1 MKFLIVDDSQAMQ
14 TIVRRQ
20 LEKAGYHGVEFKTAY
35 DGEEALDTIRN
46 WEPDLVIS
54 DWHMPQM
61 TGIELLKEIQAQ
73 MLNINVGLVTTETSS
88 ARVSEALEAGALFVI
103 HKPFETSELDA
114 AILPILQSSDKSE
127 AVLKKRSSHLA
138 QANKPQTGQINLPQ
152 ISEIEAVLNG
162 VLINPVGLDTCEYE
176 GINYDYL
183 PYILALFADE
193 KTAIIKAVC
202 ILDGRAAAIIG
213 GGFSGEKEKTIQT
226 MIKNH
231 TLPDELLSYNKRLI
245 NLICT
250 QFSNAGTNK
259 LKVKSVNLIPK
270 PFERLEKIAESSSA
284 TRIDFTVKGL
294 GSLSGHGIL
303 MTVAE

>member
-35 DGEEALDTIRN
+35 DGEEALEVIRT

-61 TGIELLKEIQAQ
+61 TGIELLKEIQSQ
-73 MLNINVGLVTTETSS
+73 MLNINVGLVTTETST
-88 ARVSEALEAGALFVI
+88 AKVNEAIEAGALFVI

-127 AVLKKRSSHLA
+127 AVLRNRTTHIAQVGKKSTSD
-138 QANKPQTGQINLPQ
+138 INLPD
-152 ISEIEAVLNG
+152 IKSIESVLNG
-162 VLINPVGLDTCEYE
+162 VLINSLILEKSDYE

-193 KTAIIKAVC
+193 SSGVVKAVC
-202 ILDGRAAAIIG
+202 ILDVRAAAIIG
-213 GGFSGEKEKTIQT
+213 GHFSGEKDNTIKT
-226 MIKNH
+226 MIQNH
-231 TLPDELLSYNKRLI
+231 TLPDELIGHNKRLI

-250 QFSNAGTNK
+250 QFSNASINK

-270 PFERLEKIAESSSA
+270 PFERLEKIAESTSA
-284 TRIDFTVKGL
+284 SRIDFKVKGI
-294 GSLSGHGIL
+294 GSIEGQGIL
-303 MTVAE
+303 MTVTE